1 MTEFSNY
8 MLLLCI
14 KRIKLSLDGYIS
26 LNSFGY
32 GGANGHLVLKPY
44 RNHCSNQG
52 EQLKQ
57 TGFIVLILWPYMHGQ
72 SFVSCKDFTIITRF
86 KVFYN
91 IIYTATSHKL
101 VTIKARNELEMETIV
116 EFVRKNKNDA
126 ASLALLAH
134 SWLSHDPKRK
144 VRGYV
149 VTESGPKGKIYDVQF
164 FENMNCQIFFQSNLC

>member
-1 MTEFSNY
+1 MAEFSNY
-8 MLLLCI
+8 MLLCI
-14 KRIKLSLDGYIS
+14 KSIKFSLDGYIS

-52 EQLKQ
+52 KELKQ
-57 TGFIVLILWPYMHGQ
+57 TGFIVLILRCYMVNLL
-72 SFVSCKDFTIITRF
+72 SASWKVFTIITRF

-91 IIYTATSHKL
+91 IINTATSHKL
-101 VTIKARNELEMETIV
+101 VTIKARNELEMETIL

-149 VTESGPKGKIYDVQF
+149 VTESGPNGKMMYNF
-164 FENMNCQIFFQSNLC
+164 